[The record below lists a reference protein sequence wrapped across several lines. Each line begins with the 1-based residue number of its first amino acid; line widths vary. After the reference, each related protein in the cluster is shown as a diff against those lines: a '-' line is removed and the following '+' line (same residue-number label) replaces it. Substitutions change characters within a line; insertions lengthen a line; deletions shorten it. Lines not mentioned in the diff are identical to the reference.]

1 MFSNIPR
8 HVFTCPHQIF
18 FQVFCFIKTYNY
30 TSACETNT
38 ESGAIARV
46 GASTPRR
53 PPHALATG
61 KWLRHAARPQD
72 TVAST
77 LTCSLLSPSVSH
89 RQPSSKGSGLTL
101 TLPSLR
107 NTKAGIFRTQ
117 LGGSNLLFGATEA
130 AVRSLCQ
137 SAVSTR
143 KADSG
148 PGRWRGGRQRS
159 SSSACLFLR
168 RLRRAQRM
176 SGVQTELARIVFLVV
191 DYSPCLGLLRYM

>member
-1 MFSNIPR
+1 MYLLA
-8 HVFTCPHQIF
+8 HTKYF

-30 TSACETNT
+30 TNACETNT

-89 RQPSSKGSGLTL
+89 RQPSSMGSGLTL

-130 AVRSLCQ
+130 AMRSLCQ

-148 PGRWRGGRQRS
+148 PGRWRGGTSAVLEFGLLVFASPSSRSKNVRS
-159 SSSACLFLR
+159 SD
-168 RLRRAQRM
+168 
-176 SGVQTELARIVFLVV
+176 RI
-191 DYSPCLGLLRYM
+191 R